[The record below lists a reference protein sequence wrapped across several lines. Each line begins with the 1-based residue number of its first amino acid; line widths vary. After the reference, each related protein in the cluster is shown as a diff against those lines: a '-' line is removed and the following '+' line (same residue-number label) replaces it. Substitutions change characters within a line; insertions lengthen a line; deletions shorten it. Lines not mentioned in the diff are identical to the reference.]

1 MRANCTKF
9 QMLARDGAKGNY
21 NQSTSSQCRVGS
33 MHSTAIPYMYVYTYL
48 LVVIITSK

>member
-9 QMLARDGAKGNY
+9 QMSARDGVKGNYKGNY

-33 MHSTAIPYMYVYTYL
+33 MHSTAIPYMYVY
-48 LVVIITSK
+48 IFTSSNK